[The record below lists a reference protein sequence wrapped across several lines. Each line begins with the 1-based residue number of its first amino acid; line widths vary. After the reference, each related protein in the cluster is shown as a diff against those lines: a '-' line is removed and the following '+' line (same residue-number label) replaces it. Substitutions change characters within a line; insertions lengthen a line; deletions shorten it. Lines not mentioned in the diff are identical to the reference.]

1 MRPNKPATTMWEPIS
16 TLWSSPLTNMVR
28 KFYLIGPRLL
38 GGFEGEGLA
47 DVCGSLSGAGSE
59 VWRANPEEC
68 LALVDRKIGGIV
80 VTMEIAVV
88 CLMGYHVLMVLLRSF
103 TDRLLCR
110 QQPVPVVL
118 MDYGQHPPHTHYP
131 TTKLMIDATAK
142 SS

>member
-1 MRPNKPATTMWEPIS
+1 
-16 TLWSSPLTNMVR
+16 MVR
-28 KFYLIGPRLL
+28 KFYLSGPRLL
-38 GGFEGEGLA
+38 GGCEGEELA

-68 LALVDRKIGGIV
+68 VALVDRKIGGIV
-80 VTMEIAVV
+80 VTMELAMV

-103 TDRLLCR
+103 TDRLLYR
-110 QQPVPVVL
+110 QQPVPVMVL
-118 MDYGQHPPHTHYP
+118 DYGKHPHYP